1 MLGHLSIKHFIL
13 EILIAFIPAIFLS
26 FFFGKI
32 FMWLFIATLLLL
44 LWQYRQLFRLSRWI
58 WVEHSF
64 YPPEGK
70 GTWLPVLHGLLR
82 MRLERR
88 KERNRLLEFI
98 RYFRKGAEAMPD
110 ATILCDKDGRLNW
123 CNPQAEE
130 MLKLR
135 WPQDEKQSIFN
146 LIRTPEILE
155 YFKRGDF
162 SQPFL
167 LKVDSR
173 ELECR
178 FYYPYIENNLLV
190 IARDVTDREMAER
203 TRQMFFANVNHEL
216 RVPLTVLK
224 GYVEML
230 SGSLSDDEQH
240 GFEGKALSRMDDQIE
255 RLHSLVIQLMALTR
269 LETAPKSDKFT
280 RVNLSEIATHLV
292 IDYYSNHPGKDQIVR
307 AHIDANIEYLGN
319 SDQLKQVL
327 NNLFYNAIEHNP
339 ENTQV
344 DLSLTQDEEA
354 IYFTVKDRG
363 KGIPAIHLSKLTERF
378 YRVDSSRNRDK
389 SGGSGLGLA
398 IVKHALNN
406 HGSKLQVESII
417 GEGSTFSFVLK
428 KPTPN
433 TIESNE

>member
-1 MLGHLSIKHFIL
+1 MLGHLSIKQF
-13 EILIAFIPAIFLS
+13 LIELVLALVPALLLS
-26 FFFGKI
+26 FFFGHI
-32 FMWLFIATLLLL
+32 FLWLFLAALSLL
-44 LWQYRQLFRLSRWI
+44 LWHYRQIYRLSYWI
-58 WVEHSF
+58 WVDHNLF
-64 YPPEGK
+64 PPEGK
-70 GTWLPVLHGLLR
+70 GTWLPIFHGLHR
-82 MRLERR
+82 MRLENR
-88 KERNRLLEFI
+88 KERNRLLDFI

-123 CNPQAEE
+123 CNPQAEQ

-155 YFKRGDF
+155 YFKKGDF
-162 SQPFL
+162 SKPFL
-167 LKVDSR
+167 LKQDQR

-190 IARDVTDREMAER
+190 IARDVTDREVAER

-230 SGSLSDDEQH
+230 EGNLPIEEKNS
-240 GFEGKALSRMDDQIE
+240 FTGKALSRMDEQVE

-269 LETAPKSDKFT
+269 LETAPKADKFT
-280 RVNLSEIATHLV
+280 FVNLSEIANDLV
-292 IDYYSNHPGKDQIVR
+292 NDYRNNHPENADFITADIDPDLQI
-307 AHIDANIEYLGN
+307 HGN
-319 SDQLKQVL
+319 NDQLKQVF

-339 ENTQV
+339 ENTPIH
-344 DLSLTQDEEA
+344 LTLKNQGKEL
-354 IYFTVKDRG
+354 YFAVSDQG
-363 KGIPAIHLSKLTERF
+363 KGIPTIHLNKLTERF
-378 YRVDSSRNRDK
+378 YRVDSSRNRDQ

-406 HGSKLQVESII
+406 HESQLHVTSTL
-417 GEGSTFSFVLK
+417 GEGSTFSFKLARK
-428 KPTPN
+428 
-433 TIESNE
+433 

>member
-1 MLGHLSIKHFIL
+1 MLGHLSIKHF
-13 EILIAFIPAIFLS
+13 LIELLLAFVPAIFFS
-26 FFFGKI
+26 FFFGHL
-32 FMWLFIATLLLL
+32 FLWLFLGALLLL
-44 LWQYRQLFRLSRWI
+44 LWHYRQIYRLSHWI
-58 WVEHSF
+58 WVDHNLF
-64 YPPEGK
+64 PPEGK
-70 GTWLPVLHGLLR
+70 ATWLPIFHGLHR
-82 MRLERR
+82 MRLENR
-88 KERNRLLEFI
+88 KERNRLLDFI

-110 ATILCDKDGRLNW
+110 ATILCDKEGRLNW

-146 LIRTPEILE
+146 LIRTPEIVE
-155 YFKRGDF
+155 YFKKGDF
-162 SQPFL
+162 TEPFL
-167 LKVDSR
+167 LTHDHR

-178 FYYPYIENNLLV
+178 FYYPYIENNLLI
-190 IARDVTDREMAER
+190 IARDVTDREIAER

-230 SGSLSDDEQH
+230 EGNLSEEEKSS
-240 GFEGKALSRMDDQIE
+240 FTGKALSRMDEQVE

-269 LETAPKSDKFT
+269 LETAPKADKFM
-280 RVNLSEIATHLV
+280 VINLSDIATTL
-292 IDYYSNHPGKDQIVR
+292 IEDYRNNHPDKEMLIT
-307 AHIDANIEYLGN
+307 AEIDPNIHVNGN

-339 ENTQV
+339 ENTPV
-344 DLSLTQDEEA
+344 HLSLKNNGNNILFSVTD
-354 IYFTVKDRG
+354 KG

-378 YRVDSSRNRDK
+378 YRVDSSRNRDQ

-406 HGSKLQVESII
+406 HESKLQISSKL
-417 GEGSTFSFVLK
+417 GEGTTFSFTLK
-428 KPTPN
+428 KQ
-433 TIESNE
+433 

>member
-1 MLGHLSIKHFIL
+1 MLGHLSIKHF
-13 EILIAFIPAIFLS
+13 LIELVLALVPAFLLF
-26 FFFGKI
+26 FFFGHL
-32 FMWLFIATLLLL
+32 FLWLFLAVLLLL
-44 LWQYRQLFRLSRWI
+44 LWHYRQIYRLSHWI
-58 WVEHSF
+58 WVEHNL

-70 GTWLPVLHGLLR
+70 GTWLPIFHGLHR
-82 MRLERR
+82 MRLENRR
-88 KERNRLLEFI
+88 ERNRLLDFI

-123 CNPQAEE
+123 CNPQAEQL
-130 MLKLR
+130 LKLR

-155 YFKRGDF
+155 YFKKGDF
-162 SQPFL
+162 SAPFL
-167 LKVDSR
+167 LKQDQR

-190 IARDVTDREMAER
+190 IARDVTDREVAER

-230 SGSLSDDEQH
+230 DGNLSEEEKTS
-240 GFEGKALSRMDDQIE
+240 FTGKALSRMDEQID

-269 LETAPKSDKFT
+269 LETAPKAEKFT
-280 RVNLSEIATHLV
+280 FINLSEIATTL
-292 IDYYSNHPGKDQIVR
+292 IEDYHNNHPGKEAVITADIEP
-307 AHIDANIEYLGN
+307 NIQTYGN
-319 SDQLKQVL
+319 GDQLKQVL

-339 ENTQV
+339 EATPV
-344 DLSLTQDEEA
+344 HLTLKNAGAEIFFSVSDQ
-354 IYFTVKDRG
+354 G
-363 KGIPAIHLSKLTERF
+363 KGIPEVHLHKLTERF
-378 YRVDSSRNRDK
+378 YRVDSSRNRDQ

-406 HGSKLQVESII
+406 HESKLSIESKV
-417 GEGSTFSFVLK
+417 GEGTTFSFKLSRK
-428 KPTPN
+428 
-433 TIESNE
+433 

>member
-1 MLGHLSIKHFIL
+1 MLGHLSIKHFL
-13 EILIAFIPAIFLS
+13 VELVLAFVPALLLS
-26 FFFGKI
+26 FFLGHLFL
-32 FMWLFIATLLLL
+32 WLFLATLLLL
-44 LWQYRQLFRLSRWI
+44 VWHYRQIYRLSHWI
-58 WVEHSF
+58 WVEHNLF
-64 YPPEGK
+64 PPEGK
-70 GTWLPVLHGLLR
+70 ATWLPIFHGLHR
-82 MRLERR
+82 MRLENRR
-88 KERNRLLEFI
+88 ERNRLLDFI

-123 CNPQAEE
+123 CNAQAER

-155 YFKRGDF
+155 YFKKGDF
-162 SQPFL
+162 SSPFL
-167 LKVDSR
+167 LKQDHR

-190 IARDVTDREMAER
+190 IARDVTDREVAER

-230 SGSLSDDEQH
+230 EGNLSEVEKAS
-240 GFEGKALSRMDDQIE
+240 FTGKALSRMDEQID

-269 LETAPKSDKFT
+269 LETAPKAEKFT
-280 RVNLSEIATHLV
+280 FINLSEIANTL
-292 IDYYSNHPGKDQIVR
+292 IDDYHSHHPGKEALITAEIEPNIQI
-307 AHIDANIEYLGN
+307 HGN
-319 SDQLKQVL
+319 GDQLKQVL

-339 ENTQV
+339 EDTPIH
-344 DLSLTQDEEA
+344 LTLK
-354 IYFTVKDRG
+354 TVGSEILFSVTDKG
-363 KGIPAIHLSKLTERF
+363 KGIPEIHLNKLTERF
-378 YRVDSSRNRDK
+378 YRVDSSRNRAQ

-406 HGSKLQVESII
+406 HESQLSITSKV
-417 GEGSTFSFVLK
+417 GEGTTFSFLLRR
-428 KPTPN
+428 
-433 TIESNE
+433 I

>member
-1 MLGHLSIKHFIL
+1 MLGHLSIKHFL
-13 EILIAFIPAIFLS
+13 VELVIAFLPAILLS
-26 FFFGKI
+26 FFVGHI
-32 FMWLFIATLLLL
+32 FMWLFISTLLLL
-44 LWQYRQLFRLSRWI
+44 LWHYRQIHRLSHWI
-58 WVEHSF
+58 WVEHNF

-88 KERNRLLEFI
+88 KERNRLLDFI

-130 MLKLR
+130 LLKLR

-155 YFKRGDF
+155 YFKKGDF
-162 SQPFL
+162 SLPFL
-167 LKVDSR
+167 LKQDNR

-203 TRQMFFANVNHEL
+203 TRQIFFANVNHEL

-230 SGSLSDDEQH
+230 GGSLSDEEQE

-269 LETAPKSDKFT
+269 LETAPKADKFT
-280 RVNLSEIATHLV
+280 NVNISEIATSLTQ
-292 IDYYSNHPGKDQIVR
+292 DYCVNHPDSAR
-307 AHIDANIEYLGN
+307 NITVNITPDLIIPGN
-319 SDQLKQVL
+319 IDQLKQVC

-339 ENTQV
+339 ENTPIH
-344 DLSLTQDEEA
+344 LSLQDNGDT
-354 IYFTVKDRG
+354 ILFSVSDKG
-363 KGIPAIHLSKLTERF
+363 KGIPAAHINKLTERF

-398 IVKHALNN
+398 IVKHALMN
-406 HGSKLQVESII
+406 HSSQLNITSTI

-428 KPTPN
+428 K
-433 TIESNE
+433 S